1 MPDLA
6 SAYVSLLSILPE
18 VTDIRAFH
26 LTTEILVSLLRSKS
40 KSMTQYA
47 VEATMEMLS
56 TLLSKSAP
64 NLPGNN
70 PGSIYLHLGEVL
82 DAIFASHRLKIA
94 GRTHI
99 IAQVL
104 IRFLKPL
111 FAPLNTNKTWAR
123 ISAPWLRNPEN
134 ALTAEHGEAFAR
146 LLTTLAD
153 PSASAVSR
161 GSRNPLVSAT
171 AKAKRE
177 AGAYL
182 PLVLMAY
189 VKLTLDMGV
198 RMETGVREKVKPG
211 WWACFDA
218 MGTEGRKVMGESMD
232 RAGRDVLRGL
242 VEEWVKFGKWK
253 GN

>member
-1 MPDLA
+1 MEA
-6 SAYVSLLSILPE
+6 ISRLLS
-18 VTDIRAFH
+18 R
-26 LTTEILVSLLRSKS
+26 
-40 KSMTQYA
+40 
-47 VEATMEMLS
+47 
-56 TLLSKSAP
+56 SAP

-70 PGSIYLHLGEVL
+70 PGSIYLHLVEIMDAVL
-82 DAIFASHRLKIA
+82 ASHRLKIA
-94 GRTHI
+94 GRSPL

-104 IRFLKPL
+104 VRFLNPL
-111 FAPLNTNKTWAR
+111 FAPLNTNKGWGRRA
-123 ISAPWLRNPEN
+123 APWLCNPDHP
-134 ALTAEHGEAFAR
+134 LTVEHGEAFTR

-161 GSRNPLVSAT
+161 GSKNPLVSAT

-177 AGAYL
+177 AGPFLAE
-182 PLVLMAY
+182 VMMCF
-189 VKLTLDMGV
+189 VMLTLDMGV
-198 RMETGVREKVKPG
+198 RMDTAVREKVKQG

-218 MGTEGRKVMGESMD
+218 MGTEGRKVMGEGMD